1 MCPMPGSSHRA
12 DHPVNPWSSLLA
24 RFVPDRADPAPLH
37 WVAVRSLTRT
47 EAGWQTAQQSPPCL
61 PELTCVGFAGVPV
74 FELRSGLICIHQGRE
89 RERGGGQYDRQS
101 ILVLSSSSNVPALT
115 RRQPKPFPFLL
126 PRSPTEHSPHRR
138 DSGHSHHRQRL
149 AGACDLS
156 PSLPSPSLHRVSGQ
170 AAAEPGRT
178 GQRYQ

>member
-1 MCPMPGSSHRA
+1 MPGSSHRA

-61 PELTCVGFAGVPV
+61 PELTSVGFAGVPV

-89 RERGGGQYDRQS
+89 RERGGGGGGGRAVRS
-101 ILVLSSSSNVPALT
+101 AVHPSP
-115 RRQPKPFPFLL
+115 LL
-126 PRSPTEHSPHRR
+126 LLQCSCPDQTATKT
-138 DSGHSHHRQRL
+138 L
-149 AGACDLS
+149 
-156 PSLPSPSLHRVSGQ
+156 SLPSPQVSHGAFSAQEGQWAQSPPPKAGQSL
-170 AAAEPGRT
+170 
-178 GQRYQ
+178 